1 MRFILATTALAFSA
15 ACGAQSA
22 PPESI
27 AANVSIATPAEDTRL
42 VAVLSYAAW
51 CGSCKALDPKV
62 NAVRAANTFEGVEFF
77 AIDYT
82 DKNADAYFVD
92 ATTLG
97 VADALKTEFAEGIK
111 TGKLYLVDRD
121 SGVIVGRIDKTMDEA
136 AIVSAIQAAAA

>member
-27 AANVSIATPAEDTRL
+27 AANVSITTPAEDTRL

-62 NAVRAANTFEGVEFF
+62 NAVRAANTFESVEFF

-82 DKNADAYFVD
+82 DKDVEAFFADAD
-92 ATTLG
+92 TLG
-97 VADALKTEFAEGIK
+97 VGDTLKAEFANGIK
-111 TGKLYLVDRD
+111 TGKLYLIDLDTGEIIARV
-121 SGVIVGRIDKTMDEA
+121 DKTMDEA
-136 AIVSAIQAAAA
+136 TITSTIEAAAA